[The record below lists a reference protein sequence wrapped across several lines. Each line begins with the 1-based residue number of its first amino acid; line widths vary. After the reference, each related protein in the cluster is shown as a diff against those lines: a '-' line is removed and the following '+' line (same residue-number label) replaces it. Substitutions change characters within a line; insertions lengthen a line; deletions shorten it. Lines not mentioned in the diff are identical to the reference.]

1 MLPGLL
7 VGVSLVRSTPALST
21 EDAEVLRS
29 FFRIQQI
36 VKKINI
42 SGFLSEPPNATLDT
56 ESKGVLATEQ
66 NRDDPGQGTTAASLG
81 ESNKFLEDKI
91 FINPTTTTTT
101 PYVETEETTTDPND
115 YYDTSHTVYPMYA
128 LPCDYSHSERRVVAC
143 DEMYDLQKQDPT
155 ELSTP
160 AEELETLGGEVKENS
175 DVDSEE
181 DYSGR
186 GRFSSG
192 SELTKLDS
200 GKTFEI
206 ALLALK

>member
-7 VGVSLVRSTPALST
+7 VSISLVRSTPALST

-81 ESNKFLEDKI
+81 ESSEDKN
-91 FINPTTTTTT
+91 FINPTT
-101 PYVETEETTTDPND
+101 PYVETQETTTDPND
-115 YYDTSHTVYPMYA
+115 YYDTSHTAYPMYA
-128 LPCDYSHSERRVVAC
+128 LPCDYSNSERRVVAC

>member
-7 VGVSLVRSTPALST
+7 VGVSLVRTTPALFT

-66 NRDDPGQGTTAASLG
+66 NRDDLGQGTTAASLG
-81 ESNKFLEDKI
+81 ESNKFLENNI
-91 FINPTTTTTT
+91 FINPTT
-101 PYVETEETTTDPND
+101 PYVETQETTTDPND
-115 YYDTSHTVYPMYA
+115 YYDTSHTAYPMHA
-128 LPCDYSHSERRVVAC
+128 LPCDYSYSERRVVAC
-143 DEMYDLQKQDPT
+143 DEMYDLQKHDPT